1 MEFANGTAKR
11 VPHSAATGLAL
22 LASALLLV
30 ACDAGSASAGAEA
43 SGSTAAM
50 GKERDPLGSVNL
62 PRPDW
67 LPADFP
73 LPADAHITIVSTNT
87 DTTPKMFQLQARTMA
102 EKDAFMADAMRWA
115 EARGLHPVDE
125 GSNVKLDSA
134 FSIMSF
140 DGVQFSPSNM
150 QVTDEG
156 GKYRRI
162 ILSVVGPPWE

>member
-1 MEFANGTAKR
+1 MI
-11 VPHSAATGLAL
+11 L
-22 LASALLLV
+22 LAPALLL
-30 ACDAGSASAGAEA
+30 AGCDSGSASADAGA
-43 SGSTAAM
+43 SGSPVTASKSGDA
-50 GKERDPLGSVNL
+50 LGSVNL

-87 DTTPKMFQLQARTMA
+87 NTTPKMFQLQARTMA
-102 EKDAFMADAMRWA
+102 EKDVFMADAMRWA

>member
-1 MEFANGTAKR
+1 MAFSITD
-11 VPHSAATGLAL
+11 AAPIRRLAL
-22 LASALLLV
+22 LAAPALLL
-30 ACDAGSASAGAEA
+30 AGCDSGSAAADAAGAPDSSA
-43 SGSTAAM
+43 SS
-50 GKERDPLGSVNL
+50 GKASSALGSVNL

-73 LPADAHITIVSTNT
+73 LPADAHITIVSTHT
-87 DTTPKMFQLQARTMA
+87 DTTPRMFHLQARTMA
-102 EKDAFMADAMRWA
+102 DKDAFMADAMRWA
-115 EARGLHPVDE
+115 EARGLHPSDE

>member
-1 MEFANGTAKR
+1 MAYAIRGAI
-11 VPHSAATGLAL
+11 SARSLTIL
-22 LASALLLV
+22 LAPALLLAGCDSGDAV
-30 ACDAGSASAGAEA
+30 AGAGASGGSAAA
-43 SGSTAAM
+43 SKS
-50 GKERDPLGSVNL
+50 RDPLGSVNL

-87 DTTPKMFQLQARTMA
+87 DTTPRMFQLQARTMA
-102 EKDAFMADAMRWA
+102 EKDAFMADFRRWA

-125 GSNVKLDSA
+125 GSNLNLDST

-140 DGVQFSPSNM
+140 DGVKFSPSNL